1 MEQKDIDILRHY
13 ASHRNR
19 ELYWNYLARIPGNDG
34 YGALALGVVR
44 NDNMPGSTANAY
56 ARQYARNHSG
66 KVLSER
72 EWDNFGVD
80 LMKRDFAVR
89 ETHWKKNK
97 SHLALNLPVLEVR
110 DVHDEAFKQVEIDP
124 NAWTPRKLLEAA
136 HRRDVAETERRA
148 SLGIPP
154 ADTRKTEMEELWSAM
169 LDNGY
174 LGIGRAGKTLGQASI
189 DRVMSPDE
197 QKGYIADMASAY
209 LHAAQERSYARP
221 YIIGGNENFFMR
233 ERNGQWVEVEHL
245 HTAIGSDT
253 TYNDVTE
260 PEIVRRLEDTYQ
272 LRLEREAARNAW
284 HPDDPAVLQT
294 SPRPL
299 ADQRPSATF
308 PKPGDDPVYA
318 SIRLQLPLEVSDD
331 KAAEVAAKVR
341 GIGVH
346 DEDALRSVDIDDG
359 NIVCHG
365 VRPGTAIAVPMDTP
379 SPPKEESMALAAQS
393 DASMLQQMQA
403 MEMQQAQQVAMQ
415 RSGPVMS
422 M

>member
-1 MEQKDIDILRHY
+1 MNNKDMEILNYY
-13 ASHRNR
+13 AEKENR
-19 ELYWNYLARIPGNDG
+19 ELYWNYLARLPGNDG

-44 NDNMPGSTANAY
+44 NDNMPGATANAY
-56 ARQYARNHSG
+56 AQRYAKEHSG

-72 EWDNFGVD
+72 EWDDFGVD
-80 LMKRDFAVR
+80 LMKRDLSFRQKYWDNGQA
-89 ETHWKKNK
+89 E
-97 SHLALNLPVLEVR
+97 LALNLPAG
-110 DVHDEAFKQVEIDP
+110 DVEKAHNDAFREARIDP

-136 HRRDVAETERRA
+136 HRRDVAKTERRA
-148 SLGIPP
+148 RIGMPP
-154 ADTRKTEMEELWSAM
+154 ADARKTEMEELWSAM

-209 LHAAQERSYARP
+209 LHAAQQRSYARP
-221 YIIGGNENFFMR
+221 YIIGGKENFFMR
-233 ERNGQWVEVEHL
+233 ERNGQWVEVEQL
-245 HTAIGSDT
+245 HTAIGSET
-253 TYNDVTE
+253 IYNDVTE
-260 PEIVRRLEDTYQ
+260 PEIVKQLEDTYQ
-272 LRLEREAARNAW
+272 LRLEREAARKAW
-284 HPDDPAVLQT
+284 HPDDPAELQT
-294 SPRPL
+294 SPQPL

-308 PKPGDDPVYA
+308 PRPGDDPVYA

-359 NIVCHG
+359 TIVCHG
-365 VRPGTAIAVPMDTP
+365 TRPGTAIAVPMDTP
-379 SPPKEESMALAAQS
+379 SPPKEESMALAAQR

-403 MEMQQAQQVAMQ
+403 MEMQQAQQVAMR